1 MDKIFSKEPVEGET
15 HKFKELLSLKHI
27 LYILII
33 LVLLNLVYLD
43 IVIFQGS
50 NVKTIEKII
59 SNPLT
64 LQNVGKN
71 NDETFCSQA
80 CITKINEVATNVS
93 KITPTPST
101 APTPTVAQTTSGSTS
116 TTKEYYVP
124 FGSGSGSSSDWQDVS
139 GLQAYVDSSAY
150 GTIKSVTFE
159 ASLHVP
165 TGNENAAVR
174 LYNATDNH
182 PVWYSQLDFTGN
194 TSSAFLSSNKIT
206 LDAGNKLYK
215 VQLKTQL
222 QYPAVVDQSRI
233 HITAY

>member
-1 MDKIFSKEPVEGET
+1 MDKIFSKEPVEEEPHG
-15 HKFKELLSLKHI
+15 FKRFLSLKHI
-27 LYILII
+27 IYALIV
-33 LVLLNLVYLD
+33 LVLLNLIYLD
-43 IVIFQGS
+43 IVIFQSG
-50 NVKTIEKII
+50 NAKTIEKII
-59 SNPLT
+59 SNPPP
-64 LQNVGKN
+64 QDVDKN

-80 CITKINEVATNVS
+80 CITKINEAVISLS
-93 KITPTPST
+93 KITPTSSPSP
-101 APTPTVAQTTSGSTS
+101 APVKVQATSGSTS

-139 GLQAYVDSSAY
+139 GLQANIDSSAY
-150 GTIKSVTFE
+150 GNITSVVFE

-194 TSSAFLSSNKIT
+194 TSSTFLSSNKIT

-222 QYPAVVDQSRI
+222 QYPAVLDQTRI

>member
-1 MDKIFSKEPVEGET
+1 MDKIFPKEPVEEESYSL
-15 HKFKELLSLKHI
+15 KRFLSLKHI
-27 LYILII
+27 FYALII
-33 LVLLNLVYLD
+33 LVLANLIYLD
-43 IVIFQGS
+43 IVIFQGG
-50 NVKTIEKII
+50 NAKVIEKIT
-59 SNPLT
+59 SNPSSSQDT
-64 LQNVGKN
+64 SKN

-80 CITKINEVATNVS
+80 CITKINEAGTSLN
-93 KITPTPST
+93 KATPTSLPTS
-101 APTPTVAQTTSGSTS
+101 APTKAQQTSGSTNAP
-116 TTKEYYVP
+116 KEYYVP

-139 GLQAYVDSSAY
+139 GLQANVDSAAY
-150 GTIKSVTFE
+150 GTIKSVVFE

-194 TSSAFLSSNKIT
+194 TSSVFLSSNKIT

-222 QYPAVVDQSRI
+222 QFPAVLDQSRL